1 MGNKETKIKTGRK
14 YNEKMYIWVMKVLS
28 CMALM
33 IAVSNVNSACFFNCY
48 QPEIPDAAKK
58 LKK

>member
-1 MGNKETKIKTGRK
+1 MVNNEDEIKLGGNIMK
-14 YNEKMYIWVMKVLS
+14 KMYIWVMKVLS

-58 LKK
+58 FKK